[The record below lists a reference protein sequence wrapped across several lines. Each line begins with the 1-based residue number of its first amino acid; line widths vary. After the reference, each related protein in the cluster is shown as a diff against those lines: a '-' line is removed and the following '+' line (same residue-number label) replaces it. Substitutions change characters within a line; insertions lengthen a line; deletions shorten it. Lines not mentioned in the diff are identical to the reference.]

1 MNLVVND
8 AGSFRDP
15 SGHVYLAKDKVYR
28 TVMPSAVDDFDFV
41 RSTGLISEL
50 VSSGRL
56 IPETIVDREK
66 INIPAENASYVLEH
80 PILPFISYPYE
91 WPFGGLKAAALLHLD
106 IHLAAL
112 DHGVTLSDST
122 AYNIQFRGPNPIFI
136 DSLSF
141 KRYREGEFWLG
152 HQQFCE
158 QFLNPLLLRALV
170 GIPHN
175 GWYRGEMEGIS
186 AESLSRVLPSMRKL
200 SPNVLTHVVLQAKFQ
215 SRRDNQKQAMRVVKE
230 RHLPLAAFK
239 HMLKGLRRWI
249 ARLQPYASSKTVWQD
264 YARENSYSDDE
275 SEKKR
280 KFIKEFAKTLPGA
293 MLWDIGCNTG
303 DYAGAAL
310 TAGVGS
316 VIGFDCDQGALEL
329 AFCRAKKD
337 KLNFQPLFLDAANPP
352 PDQGWAQNERRG
364 LTQRANADGLLALA
378 LIHHLAIGK
387 NIPLAAAVKWLVG
400 LAPTGVIEFV
410 PKSDPM
416 VETMLQLR
424 EDIFDDYSEESF
436 VRLLQQNAIVVRA
449 VAVSKTGRRL
459 YLYKRFDA

>member
-15 SGHVYLAKDKVYR
+15 SGHVYLAEDRVYR
-28 TVMPSAVDDFDFV
+28 TVTQSAVKDFDFV
-41 RSTGLISEL
+41 RSTGLITKL
-50 VSSGRL
+50 ISSGRL
-56 IPETIVDREK
+56 IPETIVDGDK
-66 INIPAENASYVLEH
+66 IKVTAENTSFVLEH

-91 WPFGGLKAAALLHLD
+91 WTFGGLKAAALLHLD

-122 AYNIQFRGPNPIFI
+122 AYNVQFRGSNPIFI

-158 QFLNPLLLRALV
+158 QFLNPLLLSALV

-186 AESLSRVLPSMRKL
+186 AESLSRVLPAIRKL

-230 RHLPLAAFK
+230 RHLPLPAFK

-249 ARLQPYASSKTVWQD
+249 ARLQPYVSSKTVWQD

-275 SEKKR
+275 AEKKR
-280 KFIKEFAKTLPGA
+280 NVVKEFAKTLPGA
-293 MLWDIGCNTG
+293 MLWDMGCNTG
-303 DYAGAAL
+303 DYASVAL
-310 TAGVGS
+310 GAGVGS

-329 AFCRAKKD
+329 AFRRARTD
-337 KLNFQPLFLDAANPP
+337 NLDFQPLFLDLANPTP
-352 PDQGWAQNERRG
+352 NQGWAQKERRG

-416 VETMLQLR
+416 IESMLQLR

-436 VRLLQQNAIVVRA
+436 VRLLQQNAKVVGDIV
-449 VAVSKTGRRL
+449 VSKTGRRL
-459 YLYKRFDA
+459 FLYKRFNA